1 LHSLRKLLGEGLGS
15 CSIDELQ
22 KIEQQLERSISK
34 IRAKKVSMINQ
45 QAYIILNFTD
55 DIKSELS
62 IIQTQVFREQIEQL
76 KEKVSFF
83 EQKMFV
89 IN

>member
-1 LHSLRKLLGEGLGS
+1 
-15 CSIDELQ
+15 
-22 KIEQQLERSISK
+22 
-34 IRAKKVSMINQ
+34 MINQ

-55 DIKSELS
+55 NIKSEIS